1 MNNTNKS
8 LSKDENKLLIPIK
21 KLSKDVK
28 IPTISKSGD
37 AGADARILGFKKIIR
52 EGNKKEL
59 EDIKGDSYIL
69 KPLERIGCP
78 LGFATAIPE
87 GYYFKVVPRSG
98 LALWEGL
105 SIVNSP
111 GTIDSGYRNEWMAI
125 VVNLSNK
132 EVTLKTGERKIKAHF
147 SVWDRR
153 FFVKVSGVA
162 RTRPGAADGHAPPG
176 PGMVEKTSEGGMPCT
191 I

>member
-1 MNNTNKS
+1 MSNKTKKS
-8 LSKDENKLLIPIK
+8 LKNKNKLSIPIK
-21 KLSKDVK
+21 KSSKDTI
-28 IPTISKSGD
+28 IPKPSKLGD
-37 AGADARILGFKKIIR
+37 AGADARIMGFKKIFTEENKR
-52 EGNKKEL
+52 EL
-59 EDIKGDSYIL
+59 QDINANSYIL

-98 LALWEGL
+98 LALWEGI

-132 EVTLKTGERKIKAHF
+132 EVTLKKGDRICQIILCKMHEYEFIDTEQLPESSRGLGGFGSTGKK
-147 SVWDRR
+147 
-153 FFVKVSGVA
+153 
-162 RTRPGAADGHAPPG
+162 
-176 PGMVEKTSEGGMPCT
+176 
-191 I
+191 